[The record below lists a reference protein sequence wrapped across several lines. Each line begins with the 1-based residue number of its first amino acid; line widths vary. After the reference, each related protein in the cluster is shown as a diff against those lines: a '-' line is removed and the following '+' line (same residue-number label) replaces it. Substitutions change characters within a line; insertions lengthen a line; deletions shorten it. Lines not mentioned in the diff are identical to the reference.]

1 MGGFD
6 LGNWLVGAGKA
17 IGKEIDHAATG
28 LVDLGKTA
36 IGAVSPVA
44 MAHEF
49 SGAAKG
55 ITHEA
60 GGALVGV
67 SQSLSMPMM
76 IGGLGAL
83 VFLLTQQRR

>member
-1 MGGFD
+1 MGFD
-6 LGNWLVGAGKA
+6 FIQWAGGAAKA
-17 IGKEIDHAATG
+17 VGKEFDHVATG

-76 IGGLGAL
+76 IGGAAAL
-83 VFLLTQQRR
+83 VFLLTQRR